1 MKKSEETQLSKYRIR
16 ETFYV
21 DFYVEATDY
30 VQAKRTFDVM
40 FDKNIQLGYDT
51 WKELSNKNIRGGKL
65 LVQVQK
71 DDAITTVMDELW
83 GVQQEEE

>member
-30 VQAKRTFDVM
+30 VQAKRTFNVM

-51 WKELSNKNIRGGKL
+51 WKDLSNKNIRGGKF

-71 DDAITTVMDELW
+71 DDATTTVIDELW

>member
-30 VQAKRTFDVM
+30 VQAKRTFNVM

-51 WKELSNKNIRGGKL
+51 WKDLSNKNIRGGKF

-71 DDAITTVMDELW
+71 DDTTTTVIDELW

>member
-71 DDAITTVMDELW
+71 DDAITTVIDELW

>member
-30 VQAKRTFDVM
+30 EQAKNTFNVM

-71 DDAITTVMDELW
+71 DDAITTVIDELW